1 MRKILLTSMK
11 EMNLSYREFFQE
23 VLLLAESKKKFW
35 TINELNF
42 LNNQLKIE
50 FDKNDINNILEMWDK
65 GRNRSLSIEELAESL
80 GIELD
85 HIP

>member
-1 MRKILLTSMK
+1 MK

>member
-1 MRKILLTSMK
+1 MRKILLNSMK

-42 LNNQLKIE
+42 LNNQL
-50 FDKNDINNILEMWDK
+50 
-65 GRNRSLSIEELAESL
+65 
-80 GIELD
+80 
-85 HIP
+85 